1 MVLAAGAPLTHGD
14 GPGVV
19 VAIASAL
26 ALAFLYA
33 VYSALRTPPAVP
45 PAGGSGAKPHPPG

>member
-1 MVLAAGAPLTHGD
+1 MVLAAGAPSTHGG

-19 VAIASAL
+19 VALASAL

-33 VYSALRTPPAVP
+33 VYSGLRTPSAVP

>member
-1 MVLAAGAPLTHGD
+1 MVLAAGAPSTHGD

-33 VYSALRTPPAVP
+33 VYSGLRTPSAVP
-45 PAGGSGAKPHPPG
+45 PTGGSGAKPHPPG